1 MKCTKLDAAIVLF
14 GERATVEKHFS
25 QKFSLSEFRSRL
37 YGAAPLPFSRT
48 MTHEGLRV
56 TSEEVFP
63 FSRKNA
69 SKIAILITDGMQ
81 TPPYSPFEA
90 ARKLKEQGVRLFAVG
105 IGSSLKRY
113 MARFAERGEDV
124 IVMVD
129 FYQLVKVPSENN
141 LVRKVIAAVGMTIQL
156 LLMFITHNKK
166 H

>member
-1 MKCTKLDAAIVLF
+1 MKCTKLNAAIVLF
-14 GERATVEKHFS
+14 GDRATVEKHFS
-25 QKFSLSEFRSRL
+25 QKFSLSEFLSRL
-37 YGAAPLPFSRT
+37 YGAAPLLFSRT

-166 H
+166 R